1 MSSHKMLVP
10 IFSLDSLQI
19 LRWRC
24 YRIHEMSRM
33 PFSHLER
40 PCPFQSMRGVAGTSQ
55 AGGPGS
61 PHVTWS
67 AFQLRLTLLSHSQA
81 HLTEQQGL
89 QCSVD
94 CPRQHRHQFWS
105 PWPTAV
111 HGSSSCVLSR
121 HFKGTLHQ
129 ETHPHGAG
137 SDPCRSS
144 QGGNNR
150 WINSGVAWQLTLPR
164 LVSQRL
170 GRLQQQTLQRSFK
183 LGRSPQSRW
192 KAPFA
197 RGLLSSLAHIYVNNE
212 KSHHQWPNQIPQ
224 LCQDSPDVTC
234 RACSPL

>member
-1 MSSHKMLVP
+1 MWQVPARLGDQVHPTSH
-10 IFSLDSLQI
+10 
-19 LRWRC
+19 
-24 YRIHEMSRM
+24 
-33 PFSHLER
+33 ER
-40 PCPFQSMRGVAGTSQ
+40 
-55 AGGPGS
+55 
-61 PHVTWS
+61 S
-67 AFQLRLTLLSHSQA
+67 AFQLRLALPSHSQA
-81 HLTEQQGL
+81 HLTEQQEL

-94 CPRQHRHQFWS
+94 CPRQHRHQSWS

-121 HFKGTLHQ
+121 HFKGTLRQ

-144 QGGNNR
+144 RGGNTR
-150 WINSGVAWQLTLPR
+150 RINSGVAWQLTLPR

-183 LGRSPQSRW
+183 LGRSLQSRW

-197 RGLLSSLAHIYVNNE
+197 RGLLGSLAHIYVNNE
-212 KSHHQWPNQIPQ
+212 KSHLQRPNQKPQ